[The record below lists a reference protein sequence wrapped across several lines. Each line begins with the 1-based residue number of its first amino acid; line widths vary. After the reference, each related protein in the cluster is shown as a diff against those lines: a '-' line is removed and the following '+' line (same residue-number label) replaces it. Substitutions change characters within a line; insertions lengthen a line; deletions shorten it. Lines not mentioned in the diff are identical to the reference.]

1 MTLHAS
7 KARSKFVST
16 MIERGH
22 AYQITDFEALDE
34 YCLQADKG
42 AGVPVAY
49 IGFDATAKSL
59 HVGNMVSI
67 MALRRFQ
74 QAGGKPIV
82 LVGGGTTK
90 VGDPTDKEKTRP
102 ILTDEEIAANLASIK
117 RCFAPYLT
125 FGDGPT
131 DAVMV
136 NNDDWLSGIG
146 YLQFLRDYGKHF
158 TINRM
163 VTQDTV
169 ARRLAAEEPYT
180 FLEFNYALLQAYDFL
195 ELARTRA
202 CRLQMGGSDQW
213 GNIVNGVELTR
224 KSADIQVFGL
234 TTPLV
239 TTASGVKMGKTVS
252 GAVWLNADMRSP
264 YDYWQFWRNTED
276 ADVGRFL
283 RLFTDL
289 PEAEIKAL
297 ETAEGAAI
305 NESKKRL
312 ADEATMMLHG
322 PDEAR
327 KARAAAEAVFAG
339 AGNVE
344 GMPTIEIARATIDAG
359 YPIVD
364 ALVATKLAESKG
376 EARRSIQ
383 QNAVKLNGDAV
394 TDATLAIGAAHLD
407 DEGSARLSVG
417 KKRHARLKAI

>member
-1 MTLHAS
+1 MTLDDFQPKSAFL
-7 KARSKFVST
+7 KT

-22 AYQITDFEALDE
+22 VYQITDAQALDA
-34 YCLQADKG
+34 YCAS
-42 AGVPVAY
+42 GVPVAY
-49 IGFDATAKSL
+49 VGFDATAKSL

-74 QAGGKPIV
+74 RAGGKPIV

-102 ILTDEEIAANLASIK
+102 ILTDEEIASNMASVK
-117 RCFAPYLT
+117 RAFAKYLD

-136 NNDDWLSGIG
+136 NNDDWLGRLG
-146 YLQFLRDYGKHF
+146 YLQFLRDYGRHF

-163 VTQDTV
+163 VTQETV
-169 ARRLAAEEPYT
+169 ARRLKAEEPYT

-213 GNIVNGVELTR
+213 GNIVNGVDLSHKAEGL
-224 KSADIQVFGL
+224 QVFGL

-239 TTASGVKMGKTVS
+239 TTASGAKMGKTVS

-289 PEAEIKAL
+289 PLDEIAQL
-297 ETAEGAAI
+297 ERAEGAAI

-312 ADEATMMLHG
+312 ADECTTMLHG
-322 PDEAR
+322 AEEAA

-339 AGNVE
+339 GVSEA
-344 GMPTIEIARATIDAG
+344 MPTVEVARARFASG
-359 YPIVD
+359 FAIVD
-364 ALVATKLAESKG
+364 ALVESGLAKSKS
-376 EARRSIQ
+376 EARRAIKENS
-383 QNAVKLNGDAV
+383 VKLNGEAVADEALVLGEAALDA
-394 TDATLAIGAAHLD
+394 
-407 DEGSARLSVG
+407 EGSARLSVG
-417 KKRHARLKAI
+417 KKRHVRLAAS